1 VTLRILALLLAGA
14 AAAPAPAKQAAPLPA
29 YTAAYE
35 PRTVDERGLWG
46 ESDEEER
53 KLRDS
58 PLVVRD
64 EAVNAYVRR
73 VFCTTVGSDRCKPV
87 RIYVVEVPRF
97 NAMMAPNGMMIVWS
111 GLLLRTRNEAELG
124 AVLGHEFAH
133 FELRHGL
140 AAFKRARTL
149 TDVMSWIGVAGAA
162 GGVNTFGL
170 QWALIGSF
178 FKFSRDQEVQAD
190 ELGLKYLAASPYP
203 AAAMP
208 ELWTHV
214 MAEDD
219 ATKVARGRKP
229 RQRYSAGFFDTHPTE
244 LNRAVNLTKL
254 AASYGDAGDP
264 APAGHRSGIAPV
276 LPLLL
281 ADQIKLNDFGGTDYL
296 LGQLAGGSGWSAD
309 LLFARAELYR
319 ARGNPRDL
327 VTAAGFYGEAIRAGA
342 TAPEARRGLGLSL
355 MRSGQATDGKAALTQ
370 YLQLKPD
377 APDAKAI
384 QALLSN

>member
-1 VTLRILALLLAGA
+1 MRLSRLGLLLAAVASPLA
-14 AAAPAPAKQAAPLPA
+14 AKSPSPLPA

-35 PRTVDERGLWG
+35 PTTVDERGLWG
-46 ESDEEER
+46 EADEEER

-73 VFCTTVGSDRCKPV
+73 VFCTTVGEERCKPV
-87 RIYVVEVPRF
+87 RIYIVEVPRL

-140 AAFKRARTL
+140 AAFKRQRNVSDAL
-149 TDVMSWIGVAGAA
+149 SWIGVAGGLA
-162 GGVNTFGL
+162 GVNTFGL

-178 FKFSRDQEVQAD
+178 FRFNRDQERQAD

-203 AAAMP
+203 ANAMP
-208 ELWTHV
+208 QLWTHV

-244 LNRAVNLTKL
+244 LNRAVTLTAL
-254 AASYGDAGDP
+254 AAKYGDSGDA
-264 APAGHRSGIAPV
+264 APGGHRAGIAPV
-276 LPLLL
+276 LPMML

-296 LGQLAGGSGWSAD
+296 LGQLANGSGWTSD

-327 VTAAGFYGEAIRAGA
+327 VTAAGFYGDAIRAGS
-342 TAPEARRGLGLSL
+342 TVPEARRGLGLSL
-355 MRSGQATDGKAALTQ
+355 LRSGQVTDGKAALAQ

-377 APDAKAI
+377 AADAKAI
-384 QALLSN
+384 QALLAN